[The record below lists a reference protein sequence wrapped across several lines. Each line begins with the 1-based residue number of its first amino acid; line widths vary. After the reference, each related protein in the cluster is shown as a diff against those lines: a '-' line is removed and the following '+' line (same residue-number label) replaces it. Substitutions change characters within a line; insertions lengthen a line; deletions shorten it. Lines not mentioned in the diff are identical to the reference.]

1 MSADIGG
8 FVKMFACIIGL
19 GLVFA
24 ASLITAGV
32 TGVAYVQN
40 HDESSLGW
48 FIASVVILG
57 IYTIAPYI
65 ICIVFHVIESR
76 HQASEEAK
84 KLVSQSTP
92 NKSVMSAHADH
103 IQTPKLSS
111 QELKLPSSESM
122 V

>member
-1 MSADIGG
+1 MSGDIGG
-8 FVKMFACIIGL
+8 FIIFGVVAVGL
-19 GLVFA
+19 GFVFL

-32 TGVAYVQN
+32 TGVAYVQK

-57 IYTIAPYI
+57 IYAIVPYI
-65 ICIVFHVIESR
+65 ICIVSYVIDSR
-76 HQASEEAK
+76 DQAREEAK
-84 KLVSQSTP
+84 KLLSQSTP
-92 NKSVMSAHADH
+92 NKSVMTAHADH
-103 IQTPKLSS
+103 IQTPKLSH